1 MTYLLPTIT
10 KHRDMETRNP
20 RNRGIPDAGFSL
32 LRGFL
37 FYHLQV
43 RTLHL
48 PLRLQTGIQITDNL
62 LLVHVLTDEHD
73 FLHTVAILLIP
84 VAHHAGILT

>member
-1 MTYLLPTIT
+1 MTHTLPIIT

-20 RNRGIPDAGFSL
+20 RSRGTPDAGFSL

-43 RTLHL
+43 KTLRL
-48 PLRLQTGIQITDNL
+48 PLRLQAGIQITDNL

-84 VAHHAGILT
+84 VTHHAGILT

>member
-1 MTYLLPTIT
+1 MTYSVPDYHKASGYGNKKSPQQRNTGCRFLPAA
-10 KHRDMETRNP
+10 
-20 RNRGIPDAGFSL
+20 GI
-32 LRGFL
+32 L

-43 RTLHL
+43 KTLRL
-48 PLRLQTGIQITDNL
+48 PLRLQAGIQITDNL

-84 VAHHAGILT
+84 IAHHARVLT